1 MAPSVEC
8 SRPIGI
14 LFVCLGNI
22 CRSPM
27 AEAVFSH
34 IVTERGL
41 ASKFHIDSAGTA
53 RYHVG
58 ERPDGRT
65 IATCKKHNVVVDHFG
80 QLLVSR
86 HFSEFDYILCMDP
99 DNLSNCKR
107 VKPKGQSRAKHELFG
122 KYSGDEGDRVVTDP
136 YYGDLKDFELMY
148 ERIVRCSEGLLKQ
161 LLEEEETL
169 LSFASAHTAPTARS
183 SDSTSL

>member
-1 MAPSVEC
+1 MAPSAD
-8 SRPIGI
+8 SDRPIGI
-14 LFVCLGNI
+14 LFICLGNI

-34 IVTERGL
+34 IVAARGL

-65 IATCKKHNVVVDHFG
+65 IDTCNKHGVAVDHFG

-86 HFSEFDYILCMDP
+86 HFAEFDYILCMDE
-99 DNLSNCKR
+99 DNLRDCKH
-107 VKPKGQSRAKHELFG
+107 VKPKGQSRAKHGMFG
-122 KYSGDEGDRVVTDP
+122 EYSEDKGDRVVTDP
-136 YYGDLKDFELMY
+136 YYGGLKDFELMY

-161 LLEEEETL
+161 LLQVEKTRLEGTGK
-169 LSFASAHTAPTARS
+169 
-183 SDSTSL
+183 